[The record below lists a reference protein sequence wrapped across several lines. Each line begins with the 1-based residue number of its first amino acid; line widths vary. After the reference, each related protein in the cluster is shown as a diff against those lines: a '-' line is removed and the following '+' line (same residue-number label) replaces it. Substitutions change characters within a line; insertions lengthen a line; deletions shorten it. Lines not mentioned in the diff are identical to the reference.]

1 MPVGH
6 RVGSKLPGYRSS
18 EFVACLELFGVTVN
32 SGSTAAQQHVLRS
45 YIAKHG
51 PRRGELAETKPG
63 LLCVREARC

>member
-1 MPVGH
+1 M
-6 RVGSKLPGYRSS
+6 L
-18 EFVACLELFGVTVN
+18 LTVN